1 MDQRLVRSLVSV
13 LVAACIIGAAVLSF
27 AHPPWA
33 PYDDTRFAP
42 ILDFGPKIGIE
53 TVVRAMNDPITGEQV
68 GERLVSPLKVVST
81 PSLPNHIFIVDQ
93 VGYIWAVNLTTG
105 NRTRF
110 LDVSAETG
118 RPGERIIELGV
129 CGPDTFDERGLL
141 GLAFH
146 PDYASNGKFYTYT
159 SEAEIPGAATI
170 PKAVAFDADH
180 QNVVSEY
187 IVPAA
192 NRATPETPG
201 VFPPRRQLM
210 RVDWPQF
217 NHDGGDLAFGPDKK
231 LYISMGDG
239 GGADDAD
246 TVTQLFVLARPKYP
260 QTPNCDLQEPIT
272 GHQGNGNAQKL
283 NTALG
288 KVHRIDVNPPFTA
301 GKEYRIP
308 DDNPFKTGPVP
319 EIWAYGFR
327 NPYRFSFDSRK
338 GDLYLGDV
346 GQNDIEEVDIVTKGR
361 NFGWNC
367 KEGTLWFWT
376 MGDADGK
383 AMTTRDTNRPDCN
396 PSVARFTDPVSQYDI
411 HHEGHSVIGGYVYH
425 GRAIPTLRGR
435 YVFADFSLLFK
446 FPRGP
451 HDYGRLFVQS
461 AGDSGNALR
470 KISELLVLP
479 GGAVSLAVLGSG
491 VDTSGELY
499 TTGNVSGLPFGNTGV
514 VVRLVPAPE
523 ADDGSD

>member
-1 MDQRLVRSLVSV
+1 MDQRLVRTLLSA
-13 LVAACIIGAAVLSF
+13 LVAVCIIGAAAASI

-42 ILDFGPKIGIE
+42 IVDFGPKIGIE
-53 TVVRAMNDPITGEQV
+53 AVARAINDPITGDQV

-81 PSLPNHIFIVDQ
+81 PSVPNYIFIVDQ

-110 LDVSAETG
+110 LDVSVETG
-118 RPGERIIELGV
+118 TRPEKIIPLGV
-129 CGPDTFDERGLL
+129 CGPNTFDERGLL

-146 PDYASNGKFYTYT
+146 PDYATNGKFYTYM
-159 SEAEIPGAATI
+159 SEVEIPGAATI
-170 PKAVAFDADH
+170 PKAVPFDADH

-187 IVPAA
+187 IVANPGSPEAPVIAPA
-192 NRATPETPG
+192 
-201 VFPPRRQLM
+201 RRQLM

-239 GGADDAD
+239 GSADDAD
-246 TVTQLFVLARPKYP
+246 TVAQQFVLALPKYP
-260 QTPNCDLQEPIT
+260 QNPECTLTSSIT
-272 GHQGNGNAQKL
+272 GHQGNGNAQKR

-288 KVHRIDVNPPFTA
+288 KIHRIDVNPPFTA

-308 DDNPFKTGPVP
+308 DDNPFTTGPVP

-338 GDLYLGDV
+338 GDLYVGDV
-346 GQNDIEEVDIVTKGR
+346 GQNDIEEVDIVTRGK

-376 MGDADGK
+376 MGDADGQ
-383 AMTTRDTNRPDCN
+383 ARTTRDPSRPDCN

-451 HDYGRLFVQS
+451 HDYGRLFVQP

-479 GGAVSLAVLGSG
+479 GGAASLALLGSG
-491 VDTSGELY
+491 VDTSGEIY
-499 TTGNVSGLPFGNTGV
+499 MSGNVSGLPFGNTGV